1 MSGLSVPRR
10 VALSLILAAAAWGV
24 GTAISKRAVLEFPPL
39 TLLPI
44 QLAVSLVSLVLIMR
58 WRGEH
63 LRAGS
68 VPALLGRLGLLNPG
82 LAYALSLLGLVQI
95 TASLSVLLWAVEP
108 LMILVLAALF
118 LSERVGRGVV
128 LLSAIAIAGMTL
140 VLWSPGGG
148 GHVLGVLLTLA
159 GVGSCAVYSVVTRRW
174 LSTAGSTIQVVVV
187 QQAYAL
193 VFAVLVLVGVALLG
207 GRVWPTSLSVEG
219 ALSVAAS
226 GLIYYG
232 LAYSFY
238 LYGLRHV
245 PASIAAVSFYL
256 IPVFGIA
263 AGSLLGERFDGRQW
277 IGAVVVIVA
286 VSMVAWRTSIAV
298 TEASVTNSS

>member
-118 LSERVGRGVV
+118 LSERVGRRVV

-298 TEASVTNSS
+298 TEAGVTNSS

>member
-63 LRAGS
+63 LRTGS

-226 GLIYYG
+226 GLVYYG
-232 LAYSFY
+232 LAYFFY

-286 VSMVAWRTSIAV
+286 VSMVAWRTSKE
-298 TEASVTNSS
+298 TSEASVTYSS

>member
-63 LRAGS
+63 LRTGS

-207 GRVWPTSLSVEG
+207 GRAWPTSLSVEG

-226 GLIYYG
+226 GLVYYG

-298 TEASVTNSS
+298 TEAGVTNSS

>member
-1 MSGLSVPRR
+1 
-10 VALSLILAAAAWGV
+10 
-24 GTAISKRAVLEFPPL
+24 
-39 TLLPI
+39 
-44 QLAVSLVSLVLIMR
+44 
-58 WRGEH
+58 
-63 LRAGS
+63 
-68 VPALLGRLGLLNPG
+68 
-82 LAYALSLLGLVQI
+82 
-95 TASLSVLLWAVEP
+95 
-108 LMILVLAALF
+108 MILVLAALF

-140 VLWSPGGG
+140 VLWSPDGG

-226 GLIYYG
+226 GLVYYG

-298 TEASVTNSS
+298 TEAGVTNSS

>member
-63 LRAGS
+63 LRTGS

-226 GLIYYG
+226 GLVYYG

-298 TEASVTNSS
+298 TEAGVTNSS

>member
-10 VALSLILAAAAWGV
+10 VALSLILAAASWGV

-226 GLIYYG
+226 GLVYYG

>member
-63 LRAGS
+63 LRTGS

-108 LMILVLAALF
+108 LMILILAALF

-226 GLIYYG
+226 GLVYYG

-298 TEASVTNSS
+298 TEASVINSS

>member
-1 MSGLSVPRR
+1 MSGLSVSRR
-10 VALSLILAAAAWGV
+10 VVLSLILAAASWGV

-82 LAYALSLLGLVQI
+82 LAYALSLIGLVQI

-140 VLWSPGGG
+140 VLWAPGGG

-232 LAYSFY
+232 LAYFFY

-263 AGSLLGERFDGRQW
+263 AGSMLGERFDGRQW
-277 IGAVVVIVA
+277 IGSVVVIVA
-286 VSMVAWRTSIAV
+286 VSMVAWRTSRG
-298 TEASVTNSS
+298 TSEGSVTYSS

>member
-148 GHVLGVLLTLA
+148 GHVLGVFLTLA

-277 IGAVVVIVA
+277 IGAVVVIAA

>member
-82 LAYALSLLGLVQI
+82 LAYALSLLGLAQI

-207 GRVWPTSLSVEG
+207 GRVWPTSLSLEG

-226 GLIYYG
+226 GLVYYG
-232 LAYSFY
+232 LAYFLY

-286 VSMVAWRTSIAV
+286 VSMVAWRTSKE
-298 TEASVTNSS
+298 TSEASVTSSS

>member
-58 WRGEH
+58 WRREH
-63 LRAGS
+63 LRTGS

-226 GLIYYG
+226 GLVYYG

>member
-63 LRAGS
+63 LRTGS

-232 LAYSFY
+232 LAYFFY

>member
-277 IGAVVVIVA
+277 IGAVVVIAA